1 MDFIKF
7 VWNMQSKMST
17 KAADKAGMIV
27 SAAIGAATM
36 KRLIALFYLN
46 PVMPGFFTPIC
57 RSESERMH

>member
-27 SAAIGAATM
+27 SAAIGAAI
-36 KRLIALFYLN
+36 LIVAVAVLVWRIAPN
-46 PVMPGFFTPIC
+46 GII
-57 RSESERMH
+57 